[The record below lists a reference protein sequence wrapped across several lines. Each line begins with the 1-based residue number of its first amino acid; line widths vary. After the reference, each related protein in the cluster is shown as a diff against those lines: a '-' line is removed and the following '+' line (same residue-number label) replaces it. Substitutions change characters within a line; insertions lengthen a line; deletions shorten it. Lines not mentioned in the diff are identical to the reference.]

1 MSNKQL
7 RADLQTALQNLATGD
22 LRTSATALLGKLG
35 YLLHLKDKP
44 GADARIDWN
53 AIRPQQVRAVN
64 HDQLAGLQMADA
76 VASSLFFAVN
86 LTQYSE
92 VEDRYFRMLR
102 PTIYRHPKTGELGY
116 GLKFWPGSLEA
127 LTESMGHLV
136 SFSPP
141 K

>member
-1 MSNKQL
+1 MSSKPL
-7 RADLQTALQNLATGD
+7 CGELQTALQALATGD
-22 LRTSATALLGKLG
+22 LRTSATALLDKL
-35 YLLHLKDKP
+35 
-44 GADARIDWN
+44 
-53 AIRPQQVRAVN
+53 RAVN
-64 HDQLAGLQMADA
+64 HDQLAGLQMVDA

-102 PTIYRHPKTGELGY
+102 PTIYRHPKTGEQGY

-127 LTESMGHLV
+127 LTEGMAHMV

>member
-1 MSNKQL
+1 M
-7 RADLQTALQNLATGD
+7 
-22 LRTSATALLGKLG
+22 
-35 YLLHLKDKP
+35 
-44 GADARIDWN
+44 
-53 AIRPQQVRAVN
+53 RAVN

-102 PTIYRHPKTGELGY
+102 PTIYRHAKTGELGY

-127 LTESMGHLV
+127 LTENIAHLA
-136 SFSPP
+136 SFAPP